1 MRILTLILFL
11 GVLPC
16 SRPALEVIDA
26 SSRRDMPGRKESP
39 VTVLYEIRVKANK
52 NSDVLAFTKI
62 YVQGTPCRV
71 KVFHLPG
78 KERMA
83 KFSKGDTLLLVT
95 TFFEKENAGP
105 DKAGTLPEALAGEEL
120 VIGYSLRGKE
130 RYLPVREIHRKPEKI
145 RL

>member
-1 MRILTLILFL
+1 MKFL
-11 GVLPC
+11 VAIFLLLSLPC

-26 SSRRDMPGRKESP
+26 SSQRDIPGRKESP
-39 VTVLYEIRVKANK
+39 VTVRYEIRVKANR
-52 NSDVLAFTKI
+52 NSNILAFTKI

-105 DKAGTLPEALAGEEL
+105 DKADTLPEALAGEEL
-120 VIGYSLRGKE
+120 VIGYNLRGKE
-130 RYLPVREIHRKPEKI
+130 KFLPVQEIHRKPEKI